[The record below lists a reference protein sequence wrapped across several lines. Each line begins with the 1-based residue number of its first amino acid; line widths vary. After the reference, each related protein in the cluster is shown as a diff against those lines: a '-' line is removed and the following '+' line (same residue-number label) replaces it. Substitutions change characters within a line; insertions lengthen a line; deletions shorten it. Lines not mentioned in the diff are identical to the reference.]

1 MKRIVT
7 FFLKIFFVI
16 ILAGGICALGFFGWK
31 KFTQVQIEKLHNT
44 VSKTLIQSAELCLY
58 KMKYTDVIAIKKQA
72 ALGLTKS
79 YSIVKFSGIVRA
91 GIQNID
97 DVSFTIS
104 NDRKAIR
111 LTLPSAE
118 LLGNEII
125 LQRVFDERQ
134 SIFVPIT
141 TQEIFDEIE
150 LAKEDSASEIISE
163 GLLDDADK
171 RAEEYITQL
180 MKTLGFEK
188 VIIDRL

>member
-1 MKRIVT
+1 MK
-7 FFLKIFFVI
+7 
-16 ILAGGICALGFFGWK
+16 K
-31 KFTQVQIEKLHNT
+31 KL
-44 VSKTLIQSAELCLY
+44 SKTLDYFQEVCY
-58 KMKYTDVIAIKKQA
+58 YVIAIKKQA
-72 ALGLTKS
+72 ALGLAKS
-79 YSIVKFSGIVRA
+79 YSIIKFSGIVRA

-104 NDRKAIR
+104 KDRKAIN
-111 LTLPSAE
+111 LTLPSSE

>member
-1 MKRIVT
+1 
-7 FFLKIFFVI
+7 
-16 ILAGGICALGFFGWK
+16 
-31 KFTQVQIEKLHNT
+31 
-44 VSKTLIQSAELCLY
+44 
-58 KMKYTDVIAIKKQA
+58 MKYTDVIAIKKQA

-141 TQEIFDEIE
+141 TQEIFNEIE

>member
-1 MKRIVT
+1 
-7 FFLKIFFVI
+7 
-16 ILAGGICALGFFGWK
+16 
-31 KFTQVQIEKLHNT
+31 
-44 VSKTLIQSAELCLY
+44 
-58 KMKYTDVIAIKKQA
+58 MKYTDVIAIKKQA

>member
-1 MKRIVT
+1 MK
-7 FFLKIFFVI
+7 
-16 ILAGGICALGFFGWK
+16 
-31 KFTQVQIEKLHNT
+31 
-44 VSKTLIQSAELCLY
+44 S
-58 KMKYTDVIAIKKQA
+58 TDVIAIKKQA

-104 NDRKAIR
+104 KDRKAIR